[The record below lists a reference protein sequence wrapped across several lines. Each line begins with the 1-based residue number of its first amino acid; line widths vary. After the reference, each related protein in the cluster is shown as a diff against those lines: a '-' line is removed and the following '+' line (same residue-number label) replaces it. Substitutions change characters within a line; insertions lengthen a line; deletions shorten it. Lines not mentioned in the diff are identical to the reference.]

1 MALSTA
7 RLPDTGEVPAPTAA
21 VQRSGAAVRH
31 GMAVRPGA
39 AVLPGETVGEKFWN
53 AVQVRADRVAL
64 RQKELGLWEEI
75 SWQRFGSCARQIGMG
90 LVSLGLEPG
99 ACVSILAN
107 TRREW
112 AYCDFGALTVGL
124 VVSGIYPTDAAEQVG
139 FLCADSLT
147 RVLVV
152 EDEEQ
157 LDKALQVRGQ
167 LGALLRIVVID
178 MEGLR
183 DLQDPQVMSL
193 HDLMAAG
200 EAFDRSS
207 PGLFDKRLRSRS
219 ADDVAI
225 LVYTSG
231 TTGKPK
237 GAMISHRN
245 LRAVM
250 ENFPPELPQGED
262 DDKMS
267 FLPLCHIAERMFGL
281 MLSLERG
288 SRLNFVENPDT
299 VPENVREIAPTIMLG
314 VPRVWEKFYSAI
326 NLRIKES
333 TSLQRWAYR
342 TALGVGERCS
352 HYLMRNEAVPL
363 GLALA
368 NRIGRLLVLNNVRRA
383 LGLDRVRWAATG
395 AAPISPDLIRWYW
408 ALGVPLFEVWGMTET
423 TGGGTINL
431 PGALRIGTIGKAQDG
446 INEVRISGQ
455 GEILTRGPNVFLG
468 YLNQPDKTAEVID
481 PEGWLHTGD
490 VGEMDAQGF
499 VRITDR
505 MKDII
510 ITAGGKNIT
519 PSEIENELKFSPF
532 ITDAVVIGD
541 RRPYLTLL
549 VMIDHENV
557 EHHAQERNIP
567 FSSFASLCRAP
578 EIQALIQAE
587 VDRVN
592 AKFARVEQIKKFRLI
607 EQKLTAEDEELT
619 PTMKLKRKLVNEKY
633 RDLIAQ
639 MYATG

>member
-1 MALSTA
+1 MAIGASFTA
-7 RLPDTGEVPAPTAA
+7 SGQTAA
-21 VQRSGAAVRH
+21 GPGSATVRS
-31 GMAVRPGA
+31 
-39 AVLPGETVGEKFWN
+39 VLPGDTVGEKFWN
-53 AVQVRADRVAL
+53 AVQLRGDRVAL
-64 RQKELGLWEEI
+64 RQKELGVWEEI
-75 SWQRFGSCARQIGMG
+75 SWRRFGQCARQIGMG

-99 ACVSILAN
+99 ACISILSN

-112 AYCDFGALTVGL
+112 AYCDFGALAVGL
-124 VVSGIYPTDAAEQVG
+124 VVSGIYPTDAPEQVE
-139 FLCADSLT
+139 FLCADSRT
-147 RVLVV
+147 RVVIV

-157 LDKALQVRGQ
+157 LDKVLQVRRG
-167 LGALLRIVVID
+167 LADLLRIVVID

-183 DLQDPQVMSL
+183 DLRDPQVISL
-193 HDLMAAG
+193 EELMAAG
-200 EAFDRSS
+200 EALDRSS
-207 PGLFDKRLRSRS
+207 PPLFEARLRSRS
-219 ADDVAI
+219 VGDLAI

-237 GAMISHRN
+237 GAMITHRN

-250 ENFPPELPQGED
+250 ENFPRELPQGEG

-314 VPRVWEKFYSAI
+314 VPRVWEKFFSAI

-333 TSLQRWAYR
+333 TAFQRWAYR
-342 TALGVGERCS
+342 VALAVGERCS
-352 HYLMRNEAVPL
+352 HYAMRGESAPPGLRLMNHL
-363 GLALA
+363 
-368 NRIGRLLVLNNVRRA
+368 GRLLVLNNVRRA

-431 PGALRIGTIGKAQDG
+431 PGALRIGTIGKAQPG
-446 INEVRISGQ
+446 INEVRISAQ

-468 YLNQPDKTAEVID
+468 YLNQPHKTSEVID
-481 PEGWLHTGD
+481 AEGWLHTGD
-490 VGEMDAQGF
+490 VGEIDAQGF

-510 ITAGGKNIT
+510 ITAGGKNVT

-532 ITDAVVIGD
+532 ITDAVVVGD
-541 RRPYLTLL
+541 RKPYLTLL

-567 FSSFASLCRAP
+567 FSNFASLCRAP
-578 EIQALIQAE
+578 EVQALIQAE

-592 AKFARVEQIKKFRLI
+592 ARFARVEQIKKFRLI

-619 PTMKLKRKLVNEKY
+619 PTMKLKRRLINEKY

-639 MYATG
+639 MYAPG